1 MTARIPTVELHART
15 VGNIAAELPDVTAVF
30 RDCKLDFCCH
40 GDLTLAAAAAQ
51 RRALNIDAVER
62 ALAALVADTPE
73 AAVPMESAALID
85 HIESR
90 YHQVHRRALPELIA
104 LSRKVEAVHRG
115 HPKVPAGLCDVL
127 QRMEA
132 KLESHMAE
140 EERELFPA
148 MRQQAVQ
155 KLDAPIL
162 HLRQQHD
169 EHGALLRQ
177 MEALTEDFSPP
188 DEACRSWQALYV
200 GAAQFA
206 EDLMEHIHLEN
217 NILFP
222 RFATA
227 QARI

>member
-1 MTARIPTVELHART
+1 MGEKALEPHLESIIKAADPTRHAIDFIH
-15 VGNIAAELPDVTAVF
+15 GN
-30 RDCKLDFCCH
+30 
-40 GDLTLAAAAAQ
+40 LTLADAAQ
-51 RRALNIDAVER
+51 RRGLDIGAVEK
-62 ALAALVADTPE
+62 ALAALVTETAE
-73 AAVPMESAALID
+73 ATVPMDNAALIE
-85 HIESR
+85 HIKSR
-90 YHQVHRRALPELIA
+90 YHQAHRRALPELIA
-104 LSRKVEAVHRG
+104 LSRKVEAVHRD
-115 HPKVPAGLCDVL
+115 HPKVPAGLCGVL

-148 MRQQAVQ
+148 MRQQALQ

-169 EHGALLRQ
+169 DHGALLRQ
-177 MEALTEDFSPP
+177 MEILTEDFSPP

-200 GAAQFA
+200 GAAQLA

-222 RFATA
+222 RFAA
-227 QARI
+227 AEARI